1 MPSPASRAGV
11 FRRRR
16 KRRRLRAEAAAAQLA
31 ALFVLGLTVA
41 VFFDPAATLRS
52 EAGDLPA
59 PDSFEGCFV
68 PAGQAAVSFSLPD
81 PHEQC
86 GLLLRAQAERWAGG
100 PEDRAAAAQL
110 RALDDRAVAVDS

>member
-1 MPSPASRAGV
+1 MPSSTKRAGV
-11 FRRRR
+11 FRPRH
-16 KRRRLRAEAAAAQLA
+16 KRRRGTRPNATAAAAQFA

-68 PAGQAAVSFSLPD
+68 PAGPAAVSFALPN
-81 PHEQC
+81 PHE
-86 GLLLRAQAERWAGG
+86 
-100 PEDRAAAAQL
+100 
-110 RALDDRAVAVDS
+110 